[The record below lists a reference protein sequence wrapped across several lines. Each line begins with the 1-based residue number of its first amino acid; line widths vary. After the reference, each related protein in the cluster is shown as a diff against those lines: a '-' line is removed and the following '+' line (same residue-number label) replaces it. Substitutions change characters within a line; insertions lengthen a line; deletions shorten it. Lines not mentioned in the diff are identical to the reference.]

1 MKWEGQ
7 RESSNVED
15 RRGAGGAGGGL
26 GGMIGGRRG
35 GIGLGTIVIAF
46 IAAWLFG
53 INPMTVMGLLGG
65 GSVGM
70 APQQA
75 APAQRGPV
83 ADEMGKFVST
93 ILASTEDVWKTL
105 APAQLGMQYREPALV
120 LFSDRT
126 PTACGTGSTAS
137 GPFYCPGDQ
146 KVYIDLRFFETLR
159 SRMGAPGDT
168 AQAYVIAHEVGHHVQ
183 NLMGIMR
190 KVDQLRPRM
199 SEQEN
204 NAISVRVELQ
214 ADCFAGVWAHHSQK
228 AKGWFEQGD
237 LEEALN
243 AAAAVGDD
251 KLQREAQGYVRPDA
265 FTHGTSKQRATWFR
279 QGLQSGDMKQC
290 DTFGVRSV

>member
-1 MKWEGQ
+1 MKWEGERQ
-7 RESSNVED
+7 SSNVED
-15 RRGAGGAGGGL
+15 RRGASGGL
-26 GGMIGGRRG
+26 GGMMGGRRG
-35 GIGLGTIVIAF
+35 GIGIGTIVIAF

-53 INPMTVMGLLGG
+53 INPMTVMSLLGG
-65 GSVGM
+65 GGGSMVS
-70 APQQA
+70 APPA
-75 APAQRGPV
+75 AQGKRGPV
-83 ADEMGKFVST
+83 EDEMGRFVST
-93 ILASTEDVWKTL
+93 VLASTEDVWKTQ
-105 APAQLGMQYREPALV
+105 APQQIGMQYREPGLV

-159 SRMGAPGDT
+159 SRMGAPGDA

-199 SEQEN
+199 SEAEN

-279 QGLQSGDMKQC
+279 QGLQTGDAKQC
-290 DTFGVRSV
+290 DTFSARNI

>member
-1 MKWEGQ
+1 MRLEDQ
-7 RESSNVED
+7 RESTNVQD
-15 RRGAGGAGGGL
+15 RRGSGGGGL
-26 GGMIGGRRG
+26 GGMLGGRRG
-35 GIGLGTIVIAF
+35 GIGIGTIVIAF

-53 INPMTVMGLLGG
+53 INPMTVMSLLGG
-65 GSVGM
+65 GGSVL
-70 APQQA
+70 APTQQT
-75 APAQRGPV
+75 APARGGPMT
-83 ADEMGKFVST
+83 DEMGKFVSKV
-93 ILASTEDVWKTL
+93 LASTEDVWKV
-105 APAQLGMQYREPALV
+105 QLPKQVGANYREPGLV
-120 LFSDRT
+120 LFSGTT

-146 KVYIDLRFFETLR
+146 KVYLDIRFFETLR

-183 NLMGIMR
+183 NLLGVMA

-214 ADCFAGVWAHHSQK
+214 ADCFAGVWANFQ
-228 AKGWFEQGD
+228 ANRGVFEQGD

-279 QGLQSGDMKQC
+279 QGLQTGDMKQC
-290 DTFGVRSV
+290 DTFSARNL

>member
-1 MKWEGQ
+1 MKWEGERQ
-7 RESSNVED
+7 SSNVED
-15 RRGAGGAGGGL
+15 RRGAGGGL
-26 GGMIGGRRG
+26 GGMLGGRRG
-35 GIGLGTIVIAF
+35 GIGIGTIVIAF

-53 INPMTVMGLLGG
+53 INPMTVMSLLGG
-65 GSVGM
+65 GGPM
-70 APQQA
+70 
-75 APAQRGPV
+75 APAQQSAPAKTGPV
-83 ADEMGKFVST
+83 SDELGRFVSAV
-93 ILASTEDVWKTL
+93 LGSTEDVWKTEL
-105 APAQLGMQYREPALV
+105 PRQLGAQYREPKLV
-120 LFSDRT
+120 LFDNRT

-183 NLMGIMR
+183 NLMGIMA
-190 KVDQLRPRM
+190 KVDQLRARM
-199 SEQEN
+199 SEAEN

-290 DTFGVRSV
+290 DTFGARSI